1 MQMSTTLL
9 LPFLAIPVIVFT
21 GRGMDT
27 DVVAVNPPGRGWS
40 QACNKVAGG
49 CALMLPRSTSARL
62 PNPCNKVAGG
72 FSPFVGGS
80 MLAPSS
86 ASLLPNPC
94 NKVAGGFPLV
104 RA

>member
-1 MQMSTTLL
+1 MPTTLL
-9 LPFLAIPVIVFT
+9 LPLLAIAPPVIVFA

-27 DVVAVNPPGRGWS
+27 DVVAVNPPGSGWS

-49 CALMLPRSTSARL
+49 CALMSPRSTFARL

-72 FSPFVGGS
+72 FPPFVGGP
-80 MLAPSS
+80 MMAPSS